1 VSPKLKRL
9 SGAQVVGILRGFGF
23 EVHSQRGSHIKLRRL
38 GPSGEKETLTI
49 PLHAELD
56 AGTLR
61 AIMRQAA
68 HFIPEAELRPRFFSD

>member
-1 VSPKLKRL
+1 MSPKLKRL
-9 SGAQVVGILRGFGF
+9 SGTQVLSILRAFGF
-23 EVHSQRGSHIKLRRL
+23 ELHSQRGSHAKLRRL
-38 GPSGEKETLTI
+38 GPLREKQTLTI

-68 HFIPEAELRPRFFSD
+68 RFIPEAELRPHFFTD